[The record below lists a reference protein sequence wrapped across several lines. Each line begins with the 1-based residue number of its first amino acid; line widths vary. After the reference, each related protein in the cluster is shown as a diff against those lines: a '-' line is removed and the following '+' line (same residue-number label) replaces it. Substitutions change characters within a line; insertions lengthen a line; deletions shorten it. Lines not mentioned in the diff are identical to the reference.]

1 MIAWSD
7 PRSYWKKNT
16 GGKKGQM
23 KRVKMMIKLVML
35 AICMFSVLAIVGCSK
50 VNKENYDK
58 IKIGMSYE
66 EVLGVLGKPDT
77 CQDPVLKTKSCIWGS
92 SDKQIKIKFVVDT
105 VAWRSSKGI

>member
-1 MIAWSD
+1 
-7 PRSYWKKNT
+7 
-16 GGKKGQM
+16 M

-35 AICMFSVLAIVGCSK
+35 AICMFSVLAIVGCDK

-66 EVLGVLGKPDT
+66 EVLGILGKPDT
-77 CQDPVLKTKSCIWGS
+77 CQDPVLKTKTCIWGS